1 MRITEHIEGHGYTI
15 CIEASAMGTTVKAQ
29 LSGMLRYALID
40 GLLWWVLC
48 RKLDAFVASCLPL
61 PIHAS
66 MVHAGALHEGERLVA
81 YVHTT
86 PWHESDG
93 ERATR
98 IMRTLHHHLPE
109 LAPLAQTSAM
119 HQTEH
124 KELLALANLLHERLL
139 HPGEASHGLQH
150 ILTNAAKAA

>member
-1 MRITEHIEGHGYTI
+1 MRITEHIEGHGYTV

-66 MVHAGALHEGERLVA
+66 MVHASALHEGERLVA

-86 PWHESDG
+86 PFHESDE

-98 IMRTLHHHLPE
+98 TLRTLHHHLPQLE
-109 LAPLAQTSAM
+109 PLAKASEL
-119 HQTEH
+119 HQREH
-124 KELLALANLLHERLL
+124 QELVALANLLHERLL
-139 HPGEASHGLQH
+139 HPGEANHGLEG